1 MMPADPRLRASDT
14 DRERVL
20 ELLREHHAVGRID
33 AEEYDERLNKVFAAK
48 TLGELDGLL
57 ADLPAIDLYQ
67 LPSAGIRPVVKGG
80 ARGGTV
86 RARGGGGAGL
96 DRRGDGRPAPR
107 QAAAWVT
114 WTAASSLLLI
124 VWLGVGIAS
133 GGMAWLPWFLLIVIP
148 WGLAIARRSQ
158 EDP

>member
-1 MMPADPRLRASDT
+1 MPADPRLRASDT

-33 AEEYDERLNKVFAAK
+33 ADEYDERLNKVFAAK

-67 LPSAGIRPVVKGG
+67 LPSAGIRPVKGSA
-80 ARGGTV
+80 ARGGAV
-86 RARGGGGAGL
+86 RGRGGGV

-114 WTAASSLLLI
+114 WTAASSVLLI

-133 GGMAWLPWFLLIVIP
+133 GGLAWLPWFLLIVIP

-158 EDP
+158 DDP